1 MGISDEEWLAAARA
15 RAASGSWERD
25 ADTVFAELKASAPRP
40 EAVPKIL
47 HCPYCD
53 EHPPLSVLQ
62 RFEQQTNSPLRY
74 CNTCYGFWAVG
85 DALTAGVSDP
95 MEEHP
100 ALFATRGPKR
110 CRNCFGHL
118 KPDGVRAKCGKPLPP
133 LNCPGCQAQMERID
147 REGVT
152 LDQCA
157 PCTGVWF
164 DTGEI
169 AAVFKLQP
177 PQGLA
182 ASRIDENA
190 TDDGPPD
197 WLSAAMILSRLFLP
211 FLPV

>member
-1 MGISDEEWLAAARA
+1 
-15 RAASGSWERD
+15 
-25 ADTVFAELKASAPRP
+25 
-40 EAVPKIL
+40 
-47 HCPYCD
+47 
-53 EHPPLSVLQ
+53 
-62 RFEQQTNSPLRY
+62 
-74 CNTCYGFWAVG
+74 
-85 DALTAGVSDP
+85 
-95 MEEHP
+95 
-100 ALFATRGPKR
+100 
-110 CRNCFGHL
+110 
-118 KPDGVRAKCGKPLPP
+118 
-133 LNCPGCQAQMERID
+133 MERID

-169 AAVFKLQP
+169 AAVFKLEP